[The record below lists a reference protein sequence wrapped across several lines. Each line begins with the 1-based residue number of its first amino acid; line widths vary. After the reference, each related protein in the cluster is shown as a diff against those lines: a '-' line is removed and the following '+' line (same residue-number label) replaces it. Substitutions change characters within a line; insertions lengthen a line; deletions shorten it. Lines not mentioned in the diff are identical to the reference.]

1 MKVNVNGCRNIDSK
15 SYKYNDGKAIMENK
29 DEKRILSLEEV
40 LNLLPWVIYQKF
52 RNKQE
57 IKFCVI
63 ILFLSIQESVTIL
76 KYLLRFQQIIYTFKY
91 WSFLEMFLSKVF
103 QFVQNVYCKTFCS
116 KTLYVN
122 IFYRVNICFMMILWA

>member
-1 MKVNVNGCRNIDSK
+1 MISNHVKVNVNGCRNIDSK

-91 WSFLEMFLSKVF
+91 
-103 QFVQNVYCKTFCS
+103 
-116 KTLYVN
+116 
-122 IFYRVNICFMMILWA
+122 